1 MSHLPVD
8 FVFDYESI
16 GPFPKGKL
24 AELSYVPF
32 VDDPYDPPTFQE
44 LIAKGRKYKFDIR
57 KQPER
62 IKDEKTIEWWKQQSK
77 EAQRVLFPSDIDM
90 DLYEGH
96 RQFFADLAADGVSR
110 WQSYDYTRGPEFDR
124 SMLTDVVRTMTGKLD
139 TFEDMP
145 TMFWNSRDVRTAIEN
160 RLLTRGVT
168 TCPLRKGMLDG
179 FIQHDSIHDCAKDA
193 LMLIYAKRYALGLE
207 EPPSLE
213 ETDENSIGKKR

>member
-62 IKDEKTIEWWKQQSK
+62 IKDEK
-77 EAQRVLFPSDIDM
+77 
-90 DLYEGH
+90 
-96 RQFFADLAADGVSR
+96 
-110 WQSYDYTRGPEFDR
+110 R
-124 SMLTDVVRTMTGKLD
+124 SNGGNNNLKK
-139 TFEDMP
+139 
-145 TMFWNSRDVRTAIEN
+145 
-160 RLLTRGVT
+160 
-168 TCPLRKGMLDG
+168 RKG
-179 FIQHDSIHDCAKDA
+179 FV
-193 LMLIYAKRYALGLE
+193 
-207 EPPSLE
+207 PF
-213 ETDENSIGKKR
+213 